1 MERLYARQQNSVSQ
15 QDTTKA
21 KQREKSQDGPQTLDE
36 IPEESDRDVPTEP
49 TCGSKDTGK
58 MPRAPRI
65 PEEGGDKSYFDLRE
79 DKLSP
84 ALSIVQLLDS
94 DSDSDSSEEE
104 DADVDSEND
113 VDGSHGDANS

>member
-36 IPEESDRDVPTEP
+36 IPEECDREVSTEP
-49 TCGSKDTGK
+49 TCGSNDTGK
-58 MPRAPRI
+58 RPMAPRI

-79 DKLSP
+79 DKVSP
-84 ALSIVQLLDS
+84 ALSIVELLDS

-104 DADVDSEND
+104 DADVDSEDD